1 MEKKGEA
8 IGNRENTSKDEP
20 LLMALNHV
28 SRLCRSVKDSID
40 FYTKVLGFVLVERPL
55 ALDFDGAWLF
65 NYGVGIHLV
74 QSPDDER
81 LPRPDHGLDPMD
93 NHISFQCE
101 DVGAVEER
109 LKEMNIK
116 YKKRT
121 VKDEGGGAIGQ
132 LFFNDPDGFM
142 IEICNCENVKL
153 RPAGSSGRIK
163 LPPGRHNPPVGIDSN
178 GGRGDDSPSRDGES
192 Q

>member
-1 MEKKGEA
+1 M
-8 IGNRENTSKDEP
+8 IC
-20 LLMALNHV
+20 V
-28 SRLCRSVKDSID
+28 
-40 FYTKVLGFVLVERPL
+40 
-55 ALDFDGAWLF
+55 
-65 NYGVGIHLV
+65 
-74 QSPDDER
+74 
-81 LPRPDHGLDPMD
+81 
-93 NHISFQCE
+93 QCE

-121 VKDEGGGAIGQ
+121 VKDEGGGAIYQ

-163 LPPGRHNPPVGIDSN
+163 LPPGRHNPPFDIDSN
-178 GGRGDDSPSRDGES
+178 GGRGDDSPSRDDEN